1 MECVLEP
8 EMFGALDARVK
19 DTLNAQSLA
28 TNAVMR
34 HLMEKIDKNE
44 LKIKKNGMVVITMKY
59 KKISSF
65 YPKHNGVRIHRTCK
79 NVKEKFNNSD
89 GRNGWEIV
97 YIDYGGLS
105 TMGSIL
111 YGIGIVAA
119 IVPGIVV
126 LNNKMKVI
134 FYLKKT

>member
-1 MECVLEP
+1 MECVLKP

-28 TNAVMR
+28 TNAVMN
-34 HLMEKIDKNE
+34 HLMEKISDNKVH
-44 LKIKKNGMVVITMKY
+44 IKKNGMVVITMKY

-65 YPKHNGVRIHRTCK
+65 YLKNNGVWIHRTCK
-79 NVKEKFNNSD
+79 NVKEKFNNSV
-89 GRNGWEIV
+89 GTNGWEIV
-97 YIDYGGLS
+97 YIDYGVLS
-105 TMGSIL
+105 TIGYFL
-111 YGIGIVAA
+111 YGIGMFLAV
-119 IVPGIVV
+119 VPGIMV